1 MLRQYY
7 EYFYNNASRQ
17 FWRIPEPPAINYE
30 MDGSVVVITGA
41 SSGLGLGTAKQI
53 LIRATPR
60 MLIDSHTT
68 SHSAELGGS
77 NGKETKTPLP
87 RVVEATCQELHLE
100 SV

>member
-1 MLRQYY
+1 
-7 EYFYNNASRQ
+7 
-17 FWRIPEPPAINYE
+17 

-41 SSGLGLGTAKQI
+41 SSGLNLEMAKQI

-68 SHSAELGGS
+68 SYSPEQGGS
-77 NGKETKTPLP
+77 NGEETKTPLP
-87 RVVEATCQELHLE
+87 GVVEATCQELHLE